1 MESRKLLLL
10 NLFAGQP
17 WRTDSWT
24 QCGKERGRVD
34 RGAWKH
40 IRYQLRNRQP
50 VGICCGRSELNP
62 VLWDGLEGWDGEGD
76 GRGLQEGGPEAYTCP
91 LDRVSALVS

>member
-1 MESRKLLLL
+1 MESRKTLLL

-24 QCGKERGRVD
+24 QCGEERGQVD
-34 RGAWKH
+34 RVAWKH
-40 IRYQLRNRQP
+40 MCYHTWNRQP
-50 VGICCGRSELNP
+50 VGICCGCLELNP
-62 VLWDGLEGWDGEGD
+62 VLCGGLEGWDGEGD
-76 GRGLQEGGPEAYTCP
+76 GRGLQEGGPKAYTRP